1 MEWVEVKRWYINHRQ
16 RQKRL
21 PTATDGESWADGW
34 LGRSDETGPNIGWA

>member
-21 PTATDGESWADGW
+21 PMASNG
-34 LGRSDETGPNIGWA
+34 